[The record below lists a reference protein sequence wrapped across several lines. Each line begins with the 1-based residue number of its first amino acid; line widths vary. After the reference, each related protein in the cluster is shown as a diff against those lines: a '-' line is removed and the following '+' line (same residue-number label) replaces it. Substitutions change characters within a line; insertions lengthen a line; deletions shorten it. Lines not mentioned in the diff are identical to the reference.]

1 MMICS
6 KCKTQFDGNFCPKCG
21 TQANQKL
28 CCNEYSSPC
37 NKTNKPIYKKWWFW
51 LLMGLATFLT
61 MIILFSGGYTGGE
74 DNPTSLY
81 TDSVASNTTVDELL
95 LYSGNDVKIFA
106 NGLEGNSLKLLIEN
120 NSDFNLGFNAHSF
133 AVNGI
138 MTQESIYY
146 MDCDISANSKA
157 NTELK
162 IKNSFLEKYEI
173 EYIEQI
179 DILFWAYDNDKA
191 FKEFE
196 TDVISV
202 KTSDFKNNIAPIS
215 GLEIY
220 NKKGIVVDFLEQ
232 ENNEFT
238 FCLTNKTGSYFDFT
252 VDNININNYT
262 VSDTDFDLYDE
273 QVLNNCQFVYTIK
286 IDKKFLN
293 NNDIEKISTVSFNFE
308 IEPEGDVFNDWSTDI
323 ITYTKK

>member
-51 LLMGLATFLT
+51 IIVVLVILT
-61 MIILFSGGYTGGE
+61 VLPNTTSYE
-74 DNPTSLY
+74 DDNIGVY
-81 TDSVASNTTVDELL
+81 TDGIGSNTIIEETLI
-95 LYSGNDVKIFA
+95 YSGNDIEIFA
-106 NGLEGNSLKLLIEN
+106 KSLKGNSLKLYIEN
-120 NSDFNLGFNAHSF
+120 NSNLNLGFNAHSY
-133 AVNGI
+133 AINGI
-138 MTQESIYY
+138 MTQESIYA
-146 MDCDISANSKA
+146 MDCDVSAHSKA

-162 IKNSFLEKYEI
+162 ISNSFLIEYEI
-173 EYIEQI
+173 ESIEQI
-179 DILFWAYDNDKA
+179 DILFWAYDNDKS

-196 TDVISV
+196 TDVITV
-202 KTSDFKNNIAPIS
+202 KTSEFKNNIASIS

-220 NKKGIVVDFLEQ
+220 NKKGIIVEFLEQ
-232 ENNEFT
+232 ENNQFT

-252 VDNININNYT
+252 VDNINVNNYT
-262 VSDTDFDLYDE
+262 ISDIDFDLYDE
-273 QVLNNCQFVYTIK
+273 QILNNCQFVYTIK
-286 IDKKFLN
+286 IDKEFLS

-308 IEPEGDVFNDWSTDI
+308 IEPEGDAFNDWSTDT
-323 ITYTKK
+323 ITYTNKS